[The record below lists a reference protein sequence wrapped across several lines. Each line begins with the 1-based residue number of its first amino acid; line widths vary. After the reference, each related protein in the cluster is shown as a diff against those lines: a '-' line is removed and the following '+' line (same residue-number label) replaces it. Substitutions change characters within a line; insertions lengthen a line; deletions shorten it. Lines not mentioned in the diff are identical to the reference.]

1 LHTTFQQNKDCN
13 CRSENG
19 VKNTGSSVA
28 YDLPAK
34 QGLQLQLRIASA
46 TSCAVAY
53 DLPAKQGLQSDSNKV
68 KRTLISDLHTT
79 LPQNRAS
86 DLVSVIQ
93 NPGQPRGCC
102 TYTPR
107 QSNPHSITPKN
118 FATV

>member
-1 LHTTFQQNKDCN
+1 MDEVVSGLVIALHTTFQQNKDCN
-13 CRSENG
+13 SLSN
-19 VKNTGSSVA
+19 VQVVIFLTK
-28 YDLPAK
+28 
-34 QGLQLQLRIASA
+34 
-46 TSCAVAY
+46 AVAY